1 MKIKDLLSGVVTL
14 EEADSPINGKISVV
28 KSLGF
33 GTYLQVGNLTQSG
46 GVVSGIWKKTLL
58 KIKTLI
64 NEPQNILILG
74 LGGGSCAKISRKLW
88 PYSIITGV
96 DFDKMIV
103 ELGVKY
109 LDLGKDSAEIVVSDA
124 FEFVEKA
131 VRNKNVYDLITVDL
145 FVGQEFPVIFE
156 GDDFLKNVKSILSDG
171 GIAVFNRLF
180 FNEKRSQSMNFG
192 EKLEKY
198 FSKVEYFYPEANV
211 MMICNK

>member
-103 ELGVKY
+103 ELGVRY

-156 GDDFLKNVKSILSDG
+156 SDDFLKNVKSILSDG

-180 FNEKRSQSMNFG
+180 FNEKRSQSMKFG

-211 MMICNK
+211 MLICAK

>member
-88 PYSIITGV
+88 
-96 DFDKMIV
+96 K
-103 ELGVKY
+103 
-109 LDLGKDSAEIVVSDA
+109 
-124 FEFVEKA
+124 
-131 VRNKNVYDLITVDL
+131 
-145 FVGQEFPVIFE
+145 
-156 GDDFLKNVKSILSDG
+156 
-171 GIAVFNRLF
+171 
-180 FNEKRSQSMNFG
+180 
-192 EKLEKY
+192 
-198 FSKVEYFYPEANV
+198 
-211 MMICNK
+211 

>member
-28 KSLGF
+28 KSFGY

-46 GVVSGIWKKTLL
+46 GVVFGIWKKTLL
-58 KIKTLI
+58 RIKTLI

-74 LGGGSCAKISRKLW
+74 LGGGSCAKLSRKLW

-96 DFDKMIV
+96 DFDKTIV

-131 VRNKNVYDLITVDL
+131 VKDKKVYDLITIDL

-156 GDDFLKNVKSILSDG
+156 SDDFLKNVKSILSDG

-180 FNEKRSQSMNFG
+180 FNEKRSQSMKFG

-211 MMICNK
+211 MLICTK

>member
-74 LGGGSCAKISRKLW
+74 LGGGSCAKLSRKLW

-96 DFDKMIV
+96 DFDKTIV

-156 GDDFLKNVKSILSDG
+156 SMDHSSAFQNSIHLL
-171 GIAVFNRLF
+171 VLLLN
-180 FNEKRSQSMNFG
+180 
-192 EKLEKY
+192 
-198 FSKVEYFYPEANV
+198 
-211 MMICNK
+211 

>member
-103 ELGVKY
+103 ELGVRY
-109 LDLGKDSAEIVVSDA
+109 LDLGKDSVEIVVSDA

-156 GDDFLKNVKSILSDG
+156 SDDFLKNVKSILSDG

-180 FNEKRSQSMNFG
+180 FNEKRSQSMKFG

-211 MMICNK
+211 MLICAK

>member
-28 KSLGF
+28 KSLGY

-46 GVVSGIWKKTLL
+46 GVVFGIWKNTLS
-58 KIKTLI
+58 KIKTHI

-96 DFDKMIV
+96 DFDKTIV
-103 ELGVKY
+103 ELGVRY

-131 VRNKNVYDLITVDL
+131 VGDKKIYDLITIDL
-145 FVGQEFPVIFE
+145 FVGQEYPVVFE
-156 GDDFLKNVKSILSDG
+156 GDDFLVNVKSILSDS

-180 FNEKRSQSMNFG
+180 FDEKRSQSMNFG

>member
-74 LGGGSCAKISRKLW
+74 LGGGSCAKLSRKLW

-96 DFDKMIV
+96 DFDKTIV

-156 GDDFLKNVKSILSDG
+156 SDDFLKNVKSILSDG

-180 FNEKRSQSMNFG
+180 FNEKRSQSMKFG

-211 MMICNK
+211 MLICAK

>member
-96 DFDKMIV
+96 DFDKTIV
-103 ELGVKY
+103 ELGVRY

-131 VRNKNVYDLITVDL
+131 VGDKKIYDLITIDL
-145 FVGQEFPVIFE
+145 FVGQEYPVVFE
-156 GDDFLKNVKSILSDG
+156 GDDFLVNVKSILSDS

-180 FNEKRSQSMNFG
+180 FDEKRSQSMNFG